1 MNNNTHNNKYDGII
15 FDVDGTV
22 WDSTDTVEKAWN
34 KAFAELGLEE
44 RVSSNTLKSLFGL
57 HLDVIIEKVLPNA
70 SAAERKAL
78 APLIYQYEHDFLEEE
93 GGRVYDGFASMLEAL
108 SARYPLYIVSNCQAG
123 YIEQMLRMT
132 KLQSFFKDHLCPGDN
147 NLLKA
152 DNIKLIAKRNGLK
165 NPVYVGDTSF
175 DQEACK
181 EAEVPFIYAAYGFG
195 KVDLDAC
202 AGVINTP
209 MELVNILD

>member
-1 MNNNTHNNKYDGII
+1 MNNDTYSNKYDGII

-22 WDSTDTVEKAWN
+22 WDSTYIVEKAWN
-34 KAFAELGLEE
+34 KALEEMGFEE
-44 RVSSNTLKSLFGL
+44 RVTADILKSLFGL
-57 HLDVIIEKVLPNA
+57 HLDIIIERITPGSSKD
-70 SAAERKAL
+70 RRDAL
-78 APLIYQYEHDFLEEE
+78 APLIFQYEHDFLEEE
-93 GGRVYDGFASMLEAL
+93 GGRVYEGFEAMLEAL
-108 SARYPLYIVSNCQAG
+108 SARYPLFIVSNCQAG
-123 YIEQMLRMT
+123 YIEQMLRKT

-165 NPVYVGDTSF
+165 NPVYVGDTAF

-181 EAEVPFIYAAYGFG
+181 EADVPFIYAAYGFG
-195 KVDLDAC
+195 EVDLEAC